1 MTIIHNRVEDFK
13 KQMEQKLTRA
23 YRRAYDQNRLKAK
36 WTARSRRATSDA
48 DEEQVKDLF
57 QIQGGY

>member
-23 YRRAYDQNRLKAK
+23 YRSAYDQNRLKAT
-36 WTARSRRATSDA
+36 WTARSRRATSDE
-48 DEEQVKDLF
+48 DEEQVKDLP
-57 QIQGGY
+57 

>member
-23 YRRAYDQNRLKAK
+23 YRRAYDQNRLKAT
-36 WTARSRRATSDA
+36 WTARSRRATSDE
-48 DEEQVKDLF
+48 DEEQVKDLSF
-57 QIQGGY
+57 KRELA

>member
-23 YRRAYDQNRLKAK
+23 YRRAYDQNRLKAT
-36 WTARSRRATSDA
+36 WTARSRRATSDE
-48 DEEQVKDLF
+48 DEEQV
-57 QIQGGY
+57 QGDP